1 MKDSKM
7 TEAGRLA
14 RNAYQRKYTKANR
27 KRIAEIN
34 ERYWSKKAKK
44 LK

>member
-1 MKDSKM
+1 MKNSEM
-7 TEAGRLA
+7 TEEGRLA

-34 ERYWSKKAKK
+34 QRYWSKKAKE
-44 LK
+44 L